1 MLAQMAGMGLKI
13 AGDVF
18 AAGNKATDL
27 NQKAMTAGYNAQLGY
42 MQATSQRAAGASQ
55 EEQIRSV
62 ASRQLGVASGMAAQS
77 GTRGGS
83 TGKAVHDVAVQGEL
97 DAENAA
103 YNAGEHAVDR
113 YHGVPP
119 YAETQGYVQLIH
131 QLYPHHR
138 HPFEAEAAAAVSP
151 VAAQGRAIS
160 SHR

>member
-1 MLAQMAGMGLKI
+1 MFAQMAGMGLKI

-103 YNAGEHAVDR
+103 YNAGEHARATYIGAQQQD
-113 YHGVPP
+113 YNKQIYAGQ
-119 YAETQGYVQLIH
+119 AETTVRALP
-131 QLYPHHR
+131 LT
-138 HPFEAEAAAAVSP
+138 
-151 VAAQGRAIS
+151 VAADMFGGGSQMAANIS
-160 SHR
+160 